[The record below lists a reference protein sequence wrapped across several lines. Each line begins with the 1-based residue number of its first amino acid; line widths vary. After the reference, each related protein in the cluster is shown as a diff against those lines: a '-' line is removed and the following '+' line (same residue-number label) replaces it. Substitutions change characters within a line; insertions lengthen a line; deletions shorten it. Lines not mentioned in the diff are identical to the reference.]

1 MDIAKSRNFLLR
13 ENIED
18 NSYSNLDP
26 KQAIDKAIVDYN
38 HALKSGDQNRS
49 NKILKDLKSHLES
62 SNYKWEQDPKAVDIL
77 GDLLENGQLDEMA
90 KIQGDL
96 KAAIEKVI
104 ADNKEL
110 SGLPLKKAI
119 RANAEVQAALE
130 GEDLYDNQL
139 NKFIALSKGERELGQ
154 RGAKPGDKELK
165 VTTIN
170 TDLDSE
176 GDDEEIIDTWNT
188 SDEEDADESGP
199 SSGDIDNSIAS
210 GIPSVAGDVDAAN
223 SYKNIIVKK
232 VNKIESLPPKE
243 RENSIDMKALKQF
256 IRKPE
261 VVKALTISTIRDIVS
276 PIIG

>member
-18 NSYSNLDP
+18 NLYLNLQP
-26 KQAIDKAIVDYN
+26 KQAIDKAAIDYN
-38 HALKSGDQNRS
+38 HALKSGDS
-49 NKILKDLKSHLES
+49 NKSNRILNDLKDFLES
-62 SNYKWEQDPKAVDIL
+62 SDYKWQQDPKAVDIL
-77 GDLLENGQLDEMA
+77 GDLLENNQLDEMA
-90 KIQGDL
+90 KITGDL
-96 KAAIEKVI
+96 KTAIEKVI

-110 SGLPLKKAI
+110 NGLPLKKAI
-119 RANAEVQAALE
+119 RANAEVQTALD

-139 NKFIALSKGERELGQ
+139 NKFIALAKGERELGQ

-170 TDLDSE
+170 TDLEPE

-188 SDEEDADESGP
+188 SDEEDTDETGP

-210 GIPSVAGDVDAAN
+210 DIPSAAGDVDAAN

-232 VNKIESLPPKE
+232 VNKIESLPRGE

-256 IRKPE
+256 IKKPE
-261 VVKALTISTIRDIVS
+261 VAKALTVATIRDLVS
-276 PIIG
+276 SIIG